1 MSAHVTIGLDNGTT
15 GSIAIIG
22 PHGSLFEPMF
32 TKEQSEGMAGKVIR
46 RIDTDALEVWLRANI
61 PDPMATAFAYV
72 EKPFTGS
79 PMMINTCVLAARSY
93 EAVIVTLERMGVGY
107 QQVTSKDWQRAILGD
122 VKGSPALKKASMLR
136 GMQMYPQHAKAIKD
150 HGDADALLIAHYY
163 HKIT

>member
-1 MSAHVTIGLDNGTT
+1 MSAHITIGIDNGTT
-15 GSIAIIG
+15 GSIAILG
-22 PHGSLFEPMF
+22 PSGSLFEPMF

-46 RIDTDALEVWLRANI
+46 RIDCETLEHWLRNNI
-61 PDPMATAFAYV
+61 DTLATAFAYV

-107 QQVTSKDWQRAILGD
+107 QQVTSKDWQKAILGD

-150 HGDADALLIAHYY
+150 HGDADALLIAHHY
-163 HKIT
+163 HKIN